1 MKRLFFFLL
10 ALFLIPF
17 SDTEGQTLP
26 FTHYTTEREI
36 NALPSAEVHEVF
48 QDKRGFIWFSI
59 YSSGL
64 IRYDG
69 VKMETYDLD
78 DGLRDLTVWDLIE
91 DPTGR
96 LWVSSNSGLI
106 VSEEP
111 LSNYDSDKRIKFISE
126 SNSISI
132 IDLSVNHN
140 RMTIG
145 PEGWLWVGTENIG
158 IVKYRFNS
166 NNELEADTLSNDLL
180 GTGDDLAVRALT
192 TRKDGSVWVSLLNG
206 SLLKIVSDEVS
217 AINNTANDDYTNALY
232 ESDDGTLWGGDKD
245 GLIWQ
250 LQNTQRKPV
259 FNRISSILNSNIS
272 NITSDREGRIWISSE
287 GSGLLRIDTDK
298 QNTITRITRSNG
310 LLSDLIFNVLEDRES
325 NIWIAQSGGISKLRY
340 NYQAFTNI
348 TSKSPVPGEQPLLPS
363 SSINTIQLS
372 KGSSNPEPC
381 SFWAGTSEGGIACIS
396 HDFKSNFIKFDDG
409 LAGNWVNGLAHD
421 TKGRLWIGSTRGLNS
436 LTFNNTPAIKNF
448 KNSNPIPVFGYK
460 GKLYSYATSSILSI
474 QTLNIPT
481 IKGNREMLQSL
492 WLPAYHKVYVIAGDS
507 IFMLD
512 DSWGLPPTVYHTS
525 AIDSLGH
532 VWIGT
537 RDRGVYRSR
546 SPFSVETLTSGT
558 DIENRA
564 NFFEP
569 WWSTDNGAPTN
580 QIDNLLWAYGKM
592 WIGTTKGLI
601 ALDAETKSMIHNIN
615 TSSGLLANNIT
626 SIALSP
632 KTETFWIGT
641 NIGLAEVNP
650 ETGKVLRTVTKADG
664 LVDNEVWF
672 YGSVQVDDD
681 DTVYFGTANGIS
693 IYKPYLDKQNI
704 HPPLVRLTKS
714 TAIEVPGER
723 NEFSFEYAALSFG
736 SERQVRYQTRLLGF
750 NDEWS
755 DEKKDTRVNFTNL
768 PAYFYPQ
775 TYTLEV
781 RAVNES
787 GVWSEEPLSYDFA
800 VTPPWWLSWGASLG
814 YLCILGFGIFT
825 VDRFQRRR
833 LINKEREAA
842 LLRETELKAETA
854 IARSKTAEAQAK
866 ALETENELKAIELE
880 KARELETA
888 YHELKNTQKRLIQAE
903 KMASLGRLSTGIA
916 HEIKNPLNFINN
928 FAELSKEL
936 VEELRTAIENNDTK
950 EIELITKNLSLNTGK
965 IEEHG
970 KRADAIVKSMMQH
983 SQSSNMKFEL
993 TDLNKIVRQH
1003 TELAYHSKS
1012 AKIPELEV
1020 SIVTLLDD
1028 ELPHIMIMNRQ
1039 MGQVLQNIIENAL
1052 DAVWE
1057 RKLKSNDSYLPE
1069 ITITTALN
1077 DKEQIEIKIA
1087 DNGPG
1092 IPEAVREKIFEPFF
1106 TTKPTGEGT
1115 GLGLSISYDVVTQI
1129 HNGSLRIESIEEVG
1143 SSFIIMLPVTQTL
1156 SS

>member
-1 MKRLFFFLL
+1 M
-10 ALFLIPF
+10 
-17 SDTEGQTLP
+17 
-26 FTHYTTEREI
+26 
-36 NALPSAEVHEVF
+36 
-48 QDKRGFIWFSI
+48 
-59 YSSGL
+59 
-64 IRYDG
+64 
-69 VKMETYDLD
+69 
-78 DGLRDLTVWDLIE
+78 
-91 DPTGR
+91 
-96 LWVSSNSGLI
+96 
-106 VSEEP
+106 
-111 LSNYDSDKRIKFISE
+111 
-126 SNSISI
+126 
-132 IDLSVNHN
+132 
-140 RMTIG
+140 
-145 PEGWLWVGTENIG
+145 GTENIG
-158 IVKYRFNS
+158 IVKYRYNT
-166 NNELEADTLSNDLL
+166 NNELESDTLSTDLL
-180 GTGDDLAVRALT
+180 GTGSNLAVRALT
-192 TRKDGSVWVSLLNG
+192 TRNDGSVWVSMLNG
-206 SLLKIVSDEVS
+206 SDGNLFRIESDEISVINNTVSDEF
-217 AINNTANDDYTNALY
+217 TNALY
-232 ESDDGTLWGGDKD
+232 ETENGILWGGDRD
-245 GLIWQ
+245 GLVWQ
-250 LQNTQRKPV
+250 LEYKQGKPM
-259 FNRISSILNSNIS
+259 FTRISSILKSNIS
-272 NITSDREGRIWISSE
+272 NITSDREGHIWISSE
-287 GSGLLRIDTDK
+287 GSGLIK
-298 QNTITRITRSNG
+298 IGPEKSITITQITRSNG

-340 NYQAFTNI
+340 NYPAFTNI
-348 TSKSPVPGEQPLLPS
+348 TSKSPVAGEQSLLPS
-363 SSINTIQLS
+363 PSINAIQLPRPF
-372 KGSSNPEPC
+372 SNIEPC
-381 SFWAGTSEGGIACIS
+381 SFWAGTSEGGVACIG
-396 HDFKSNFIKFDDG
+396 HDFSSQFIQFDDG
-409 LAGNWVNGLAHD
+409 LAGNWVNDFAYD
-421 TKGRLWIGSTRGLNS
+421 SKGRLWIGNPRGLNS
-436 LTFNNTPAIKNF
+436 LTFNNTQAIKSY
-448 KNSNPIPVFGYK
+448 KSSNPVSIL
-460 GKLYSYATSSILSI
+460 GKQGTLYSYDTSSILSI
-474 QTLNIPT
+474 QTLNIPSK
-481 IKGNREMLQSL
+481 KGSL
-492 WLPAYHKVYVIAGDS
+492 ETLESQWLPAYHEVYVIVNDS
-507 IFMLD
+507 IFILD

-546 SPFSVETLTSGT
+546 SPFSVETLISGT
-558 DIENRA
+558 DVENRA

-569 WWSTDNGAPTN
+569 WWSTDDGASTN

-601 ALDAETKSMIHNIN
+601 ALDAENRSMIHNI
-615 TSSGLLANNIT
+615 TTASGLLANNIT

-632 KTETFWIGT
+632 QTETFWIGT

-681 DTVYFGTANGIS
+681 GTVYFGTANGIS

-704 HPPLVRLTKS
+704 HPPLVRLTES
-714 TAIEVPGER
+714 TAVEVPGER

-936 VEELRTAIENNDTK
+936 VEELRTAIENKDTE

-983 SQSSNMKFEL
+983 SRSSNMKFEL
-993 TDLNKIVRQH
+993 TDLNEIVRQH
-1003 TELAYHSKS
+1003 TDLAYHSKS

-1028 ELPHIMIMNRQ
+1028 ELPHIMTIHRQ

-1115 GLGLSISYDVVTQI
+1115 GLGLSISYDVVSQI
-1129 HNGSLRIESIEEVG
+1129 HNGSLRVESKNGEG
-1143 SSFIIMLPVTQTL
+1143 SSFIIMLPVTETL